1 MAGFAQL
8 NVRIPVELD
17 ERLEVLADAL
27 DRAKTALVIAA
38 LEDGCAHLEATARK
52 QGLLEG

>member
-1 MAGFAQL
+1 MAGYAQL

-17 ERLEVLADAL
+17 ERLERLAEVL

-38 LEDGCAHLEATARK
+38 LEDGCAHLEAVARR
-52 QGLLEG
+52 QGLLEA